1 MTSAPSVAPQQLPR
15 AMRVLAVA
23 VGAIVLALAARQ
35 LGWLLAPIA
44 LAAVLVILV
53 HPVRAWLVRHR
64 VPRLVASLALVLGV
78 FALVLAVFA
87 MIALAVARL
96 ATVLPTYVAEWDG
109 EMSGLA
115 AGLADLGIGPDQIE
129 TLLGGLDLRSFTGW
143 LTQLLPSVLGAAS
156 SIVFFISMLFFMTV
170 ESTHAGMRFARL
182 AADHPR
188 VGEALTAFVSQ
199 TRRFYAITGAFA
211 VVVGVL
217 DTVFLL
223 AIGVPLALLWGVLAA
238 VCNFIPYIGF
248 VIGMVPPALLA
259 LLTGGWQQMLLVVV
273 VYFVLNSLVTT
284 LLPAKVVGDAVGLSM
299 VVTVLSVGF
308 WAWVLGP
315 LGAVLAVPMT
325 LLIKAVF
332 VDADPRAAWL
342 SSILTSQRELAQ
354 AEPSRSAA

>member
-1 MTSAPSVAPQQLPR
+1 
-15 AMRVLAVA
+15 
-23 VGAIVLALAARQ
+23 
-35 LGWLLAPIA
+35 
-44 LAAVLVILV
+44 
-53 HPVRAWLVRHR
+53 
-64 VPRLVASLALVLGV
+64 
-78 FALVLAVFA
+78 
-87 MIALAVARL
+87 
-96 ATVLPTYVAEWDG
+96 
-109 EMSGLA
+109 GLA
-115 AGLADLGIGPDQIE
+115 GLGIGPDQIE
-129 TLLGGLDLRSFTGW
+129 ALLGGLDLPSFTSW
-143 LTQLLPSVLGAAS
+143 LTRLLPSVLSAAS

-170 ESTHAGMRFARL
+170 ESTHVGMRFARL

-188 VGEALTAFVSQ
+188 VGAALTAFVGQ

-211 VVVGVL
+211 ILVGVL

-259 LLTGGWQQMLLVVV
+259 LLTGGWQQMLLVVI

-342 SSILTSQRELAQ
+342 SSILTSQRELALEER
-354 AEPSRSAA
+354 ARSAT